1 MTSQKKSRRHR
12 EPQSK
17 TVPETK
23 DNLTDEQKEAQ
34 KSAVELHKA
43 MAGLG
48 NFLGAS

>member
-1 MTSQKKSRRHR
+1 MTSQKRSRRHR

-34 KSAVELHKA
+34 ESAEELHKA
-43 MAGLG
+43 MTGLG
-48 NFLGAS
+48 NLLEAS